1 MSLCINPYCSDNNN
15 HRDMRFCQ
23 TCGSELLLQGCYRV
37 KSQLGGGGFGRTYEL
52 KDSTGKSK
60 VLKVLVEDHPKA
72 IELFQREAEVLKVL
86 NHPGIPRVEENSYF
100 VYYPRNSQK
109 HLHCLVMEK
118 IEGLNLYDYIQQ
130 QGNKPIE
137 PELAINW
144 LRELTIIL
152 QEVHKHNFFHRDIK
166 PSNIMLR
173 TDGRLVLID
182 FGTVRQV
189 TKTYVTK
196 QAVGDITGVVSSGY
210 TPLEQINGQAVQQ
223 SDFFALGR
231 TFVYLLTG
239 KPPSQLYNPLTNIL
253 EWRDLVP
260 AISPNFA
267 NLLDE
272 MMAHTI
278 SQRPVNTQIILQKL
292 GEIDTV
298 LPSFINIKKVK
309 DNVVH
314 KDNVVNKVPQT
325 TANIRYA
332 NIWLRFFADSIDFIF
347 LLLCLIIFGII
358 LGLYVWFVKHYFG
371 SIGILNLKFPPSLSL
386 IFGPIFV
393 LNFIRQSLD
402 ITSIK
407 IDLMDVINLI
417 IGIIIN
423 SLYFT
428 LFESSVRQATPG
440 MYLLDIRVT
449 DLNQEKISFVRANIR
464 YWSKSISM
472 LLFTV
477 GFLIAAFTR
486 KRQGLHDMIAKT
498 IVIKKKN
505 SNN

>member
-1 MSLCINPYCSDNNN
+1 MSLCINPYCSGGNN
-15 HRDMRFCQ
+15 HHDMRFCQ

-37 KSQLGGGGFGRTYEL
+37 KNQLGGGGFGRTYEL
-52 KDSTGKSK
+52 TDSTGKSK
-60 VLKVLVEDHPKA
+60 VLKLLVEDHPKA
-72 IELFQREAEVLKVL
+72 VELFQREAEVLKVL
-86 NHPGIPRVEENSYF
+86 NHPGIPRVEENGYF
-100 VYYPRNSQK
+100 VYFPRNSQK

-152 QEVHKHNFFHRDIK
+152 QEVHKQNFFHRDIK

-189 TKTYVTK
+189 TKTYVIK
-196 QAVGDITGVVSSGY
+196 QAAGDITGVVSSGY

-260 AISPNFA
+260 AISPKFA
-267 NLLDE
+267 DLLDE
-272 MMAHTI
+272 MMSHTT
-278 SQRPVNTQIILQKL
+278 SQRPENTQIILQKL
-292 GEIDTV
+292 GKTDTV
-298 LPSFINIKKVK
+298 LPSFINLKKVK
-309 DNVVH
+309 N
-314 KDNVVNKVPQT
+314 NVVNKVPQT

-332 NIWLRFFADSIDFIF
+332 NVWMRFFANLIDFVF
-347 LLLCLIIFGII
+347 LFLCVVTFLFILVLCLSFIERYVLIDIVPGNPLCLFSFFLGPIVALGLI
-358 LGLYVWFVKHYFG
+358 LGSLYIIPIR
-371 SIGILNLKFPPSLSL
+371 IG
-386 IFGPIFV
+386 V
-393 LNFIRQSLD
+393 
-402 ITSIK
+402 
-407 IDLMDVINLI
+407 MDVTYLM
-417 IGIIIN
+417 IGMIIN
-423 SLYFT
+423 YLYFT
-428 LFESSVRQATPG
+428 LFESSVRQGTPG

-449 DLNQEKISFVRANIR
+449 DLNQEKISFVQANIR